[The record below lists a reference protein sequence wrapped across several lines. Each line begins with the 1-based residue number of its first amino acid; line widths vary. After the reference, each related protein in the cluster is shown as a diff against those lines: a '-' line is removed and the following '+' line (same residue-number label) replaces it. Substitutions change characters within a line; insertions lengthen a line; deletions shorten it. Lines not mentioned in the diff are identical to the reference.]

1 MKTWTWLRHTLRTW
15 HRQERGQVIVL
26 AAGAMVV
33 VLGAAALAVDI
44 GFFAHTKRDLQN
56 DADAMALAGAQEIPN
71 QGLANSKARV
81 WGTNNDVDLSGE
93 LVGIEFNTT
102 CSGAAQPNVIT
113 VRLRRDQPTYLAR
126 VLGITEGTMHACA
139 TAGRFSVDRFMY
151 AAPWGIED
159 NCIWGPDGQVGGS
172 DDILLGESITLKYD
186 ADNTGADCDA
196 NTGNFG
202 ALAID
207 DTGAGSPC
215 GSDPGPGT
223 LRKYGE
229 AICWGATS
237 YLGVG
242 DLVST
247 ETGNI
252 VSRTRDSIEY
262 LFDNVNEACDTWD
275 EVMVEVDGT
284 PTLKPQCNPMSTSY
298 VGGAS
303 IVKLIP
309 VLNGLWDMPGGSAP
323 VPIVDFV
330 FVVLEPP
337 PPGNWCT
344 GNSCDIVARF
354 VERASIPAG
363 SKGPLDPESLITTV
377 ALVE

>member
-1 MKTWTWLRHTLRTW
+1 MNTGSWLRHTLRTW
-15 HRQERGQVIVL
+15 HRQEGGQVIVL

-33 VLGAAALAVDI
+33 VLGCAALAVDI

-56 DADAMALAGAQEIPN
+56 DADAMALAGAQEIPDHP
-71 QGLANSKARV
+71 LANSKARE

-93 LVGIEFNTT
+93 LVSIEFDTT
-102 CSGAAQPNVIT
+102 CSGQSQPNTIT
-113 VRLRRDQPTYLAR
+113 VRLERSQPTYLAR
-126 VLGITEGTMHACA
+126 ALGITSGTIRACA
-139 TAGRFSVDRFMY
+139 TAGRFSVNTFIG
-151 AAPWGIED
+151 AAPWGMED
-159 NCIWGPDGQVGGS
+159 NCIWGPDGQLGGG
-172 DDILLGESITLKYD
+172 DDILRGQVITLKYD
-186 ADNTGADCDA
+186 ADNTGEDCDA

-215 GSDPGPGT
+215 GSEPGASA
-223 LRKYGE
+223 LRKYGQ
-229 AICWGATS
+229 AICWGAITP
-237 YLGVG
+237 LDVG
-242 DLVST
+242 DLVSS

-252 VSRTRDSIEY
+252 VSRTRDSINY
-262 LFDNVNEACDTWD
+262 LFANVDEACDEWGD
-275 EVMVEVDGT
+275 VMVDFQGT
-284 PTLKPQCNPMSTSY
+284 LTLKPQCNPLSASY
-298 VGGAS
+298 VGGPS

-309 VLNGLWDMPGGSAP
+309 ILDGLWDTPGGSSP
-323 VPIVDFV
+323 IPIVDFV

-354 VERASIPAG
+354 VERATVPAG